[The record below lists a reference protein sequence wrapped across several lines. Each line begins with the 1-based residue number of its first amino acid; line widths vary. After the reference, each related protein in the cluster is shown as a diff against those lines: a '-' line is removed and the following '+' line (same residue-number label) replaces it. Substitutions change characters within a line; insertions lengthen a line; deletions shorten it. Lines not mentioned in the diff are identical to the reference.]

1 MKTAPLLTL
10 SLLLALP
17 LIVPLSAHAETP
29 AAPTMRHMV
38 ISPKTE
44 PKVENKAENKVE
56 AAPAPAAKS
65 AVAPIIAP
73 VKPPEAAPPVAAAPA
88 ERKPLSPTEALRK
101 PEDLKVW
108 SGLADTVVLQSDEA
122 IDKMIRIVESDPG
135 AVPPQGLLFLARALV
150 SKNRIEEAAL
160 YFYVSQVRL
169 AFDSARWP
177 PRLDP
182 EQLKALLAEH
192 KKSPDQQLELP
203 TPELQNPHQQLVDLS
218 SQIGQPI
225 TRWMILDPK
234 HAEATMTKVKA
245 WDESA
250 PYAYQPGYALPQPVA
265 FKDWE
270 NLLVRSRTNFYSQI
284 TQVIELM
291 KSAK

>member
-17 LIVPLSAHAETP
+17 LSAHAETQS
-29 AAPTMRHMV
+29 APTMRHMMV
-38 ISPKTE
+38 SPKTE
-44 PKVENKAENKVE
+44 PEAKVEEKK
-56 AAPAPAAKS
+56 
-65 AVAPIIAP
+65 
-73 VKPPEAAPPVAAAPA
+73 AAPPVVAPKPVLAPMTVQPAATP
-88 ERKPLSPTEALRK
+88 ERKPLTPTEALRK

-108 SGLADTVVLQSDEA
+108 SGLADTVVLQSDDA
-122 IDKMIRIVESDPG
+122 INKMIRIVEADPG
-135 AVPPQGLLFLARALV
+135 AVPPQGLIFLARALV
-150 SKNRIEEAAL
+150 SKNRIEDAAL

-169 AFDSARWP
+169 GFDAARWP

-182 EQLKALLAEH
+182 DQLKALLAEQ
-192 KKSPDQQLELP
+192 KKSPDQQLDLP
-203 TPELQNPHQQLVDLS
+203 TPELINPHQQMIDLS

-225 TRWMILDPK
+225 TRWMITDSK
-234 HAEATMTKVKA
+234 RAEAVMVKVKA

-284 TQVIELM
+284 TQVIELL
-291 KSAK
+291 KASR

>member
-17 LIVPLSAHAETP
+17 LSAHAETQS
-29 AAPTMRHMV
+29 APTMRHMMV
-38 ISPKTE
+38 SPKTE
-44 PKVENKAENKVE
+44 PEAKVEEKK
-56 AAPAPAAKS
+56 
-65 AVAPIIAP
+65 
-73 VKPPEAAPPVAAAPA
+73 AAPPVVAPKPVLAPMTVQPAATP
-88 ERKPLSPTEALRK
+88 ERKPLTPTEALRK

-108 SGLADTVVLQSDEA
+108 SGLADTVVLQSDDA
-122 IDKMIRIVESDPG
+122 INKMIRIVEADPG
-135 AVPPQGLLFLARALV
+135 AVPPQGLIFLARALV

-169 AFDSARWP
+169 GFDAARWP

-182 EQLKALLAEH
+182 DQLKALLAEQ
-192 KKSPDQQLELP
+192 KKSPDQQLDLP
-203 TPELQNPHQQLVDLS
+203 TPELINPHQQMIDLS

-225 TRWMILDPK
+225 TRWMITDSK
-234 HAEATMTKVKA
+234 RAEAVMAKVKA

-284 TQVIELM
+284 TQVIELL
-291 KSAK
+291 KAAR

>member
-17 LIVPLSAHAETP
+17 LSAHAETQS
-29 AAPTMRHMV
+29 APTMRHMMV
-38 ISPKTE
+38 SPKTE
-44 PKVENKAENKVE
+44 PEAKVEEKK
-56 AAPAPAAKS
+56 
-65 AVAPIIAP
+65 
-73 VKPPEAAPPVAAAPA
+73 AAPPVTAVKPVLAPMTVQPAATP
-88 ERKPLSPTEALRK
+88 ERKPLTPTEALRK

-108 SGLADTVVLQSDEA
+108 SGLADTVVLQSDDA
-122 IDKMIRIVESDPG
+122 INKMIRIVEADPG
-135 AVPPQGLLFLARALV
+135 AVPPQGLIFLARALV

-169 AFDSARWP
+169 GFDAARWP

-182 EQLKALLAEH
+182 DQLKALLAEQ
-192 KKSPDQQLELP
+192 KKSPDQQLDLP
-203 TPELQNPHQQLVDLS
+203 TPELINPHQQMIDLS

-225 TRWMILDPK
+225 TRWMITDSK
-234 HAEATMTKVKA
+234 RAEAVMVKVKA

-284 TQVIELM
+284 TQVIELL
-291 KSAK
+291 KASR

>member
-17 LIVPLSAHAETP
+17 LSAHAETQS
-29 AAPTMRHMV
+29 APTMRHMMV
-38 ISPKTE
+38 SPKTE
-44 PKVENKAENKVE
+44 PEAKVEEKK
-56 AAPAPAAKS
+56 
-65 AVAPIIAP
+65 
-73 VKPPEAAPPVAAAPA
+73 AAPPVTAVKPVLAPMTVQPAATP
-88 ERKPLSPTEALRK
+88 ERKPLTPTEALRK

-108 SGLADTVVLQSDEA
+108 SGLADTVVLQSDDA
-122 IDKMIRIVESDPG
+122 INKMIRIVEADPG
-135 AVPPQGLLFLARALV
+135 AVPPQGLIFLARALV

-169 AFDSARWP
+169 GFDAARWP

-182 EQLKALLAEH
+182 DQLKALLAEQ
-192 KKSPDQQLELP
+192 KKSPDQQLDLP
-203 TPELQNPHQQLVDLS
+203 TPELINPHQQMIDLS

-225 TRWMILDPK
+225 TRWMITDSK
-234 HAEATMTKVKA
+234 RAEAVMAKVKA

-284 TQVIELM
+284 TQVIELL

>member
-10 SLLLALP
+10 SLLLSL
-17 LIVPLSAHAETP
+17 PLSAHAETS

-38 ISPKTE
+38 VSPKS
-44 PKVENKAENKVE
+44 E
-56 AAPAPAAKS
+56 AAPADKPAAESPLKKQE
-65 AVAPIIAP
+65 AVAP
-73 VKPPEAAPPVAAAPA
+73 KPEAAPVVATPA
-88 ERKPLSPTEALRK
+88 ERKPLTPAEALRK

-108 SGLADTVVLQSDEA
+108 SGLADTVVLQSDAA
-122 IDKMIRIVESDPG
+122 IDKMIRTVEADPG

-160 YFYVSQVRL
+160 YFYASQVRL

-225 TRWMILDPK
+225 TRWMIIDSK
-234 HAEATMTKVKA
+234 RAEETMAKVKA

>member
-1 MKTAPLLTL
+1 MKKAPLLTL

-17 LIVPLSAHAETP
+17 LNAHAET

-38 ISPKTE
+38 ISPKAE
-44 PKVENKAENKVE
+44 KAE
-56 AAPAPAAKS
+56 AAPAGKPAA
-65 AVAPIIAP
+65 AP
-73 VKPPEAAPPVAAAPA
+73 VAAVPKPAVAAAPKVA
-88 ERKPLSPTEALRK
+88 EEPVAQTPAARKPLTPAEALRK

-108 SGLADTVVLQSDEA
+108 SGLADTVVLQSDAA
-122 IDKMIRIVESDPG
+122 IDKMIRIVEADPG

-182 EQLKALLAEH
+182 EQLKALLAEK
-192 KKSPDQQLELP
+192 KKSPDQQLDLP
-203 TPELQNPHQQLVDLS
+203 TPELENPHQQLVDLS

-234 HAEATMTKVKA
+234 HAEETMAKVKA

-270 NLLVRSRTNFYSQI
+270 NLLVRARTNFYSQI

>member
-17 LIVPLSAHAETP
+17 LSAHAETQS
-29 AAPTMRHMV
+29 APTMRHMMV
-38 ISPKTE
+38 SPKTE
-44 PKVENKAENKVE
+44 PEAKVEEKK
-56 AAPAPAAKS
+56 
-65 AVAPIIAP
+65 
-73 VKPPEAAPPVAAAPA
+73 AAPPVVAPKPVLAPMTVQPAATP
-88 ERKPLSPTEALRK
+88 ERKPLTPTEALRK

-108 SGLADTVVLQSDEA
+108 SGLADTVVLQSDDA
-122 IDKMIRIVESDPG
+122 INKMIRIVEADPG
-135 AVPPQGLLFLARALV
+135 AVPPQGLIFLARALV

-169 AFDSARWP
+169 GFDAARWP

-182 EQLKALLAEH
+182 DQLKALLAEQ
-192 KKSPDQQLELP
+192 KKSPDQQLDLP
-203 TPELQNPHQQLVDLS
+203 TPELINPHQQMIDLS

-225 TRWMILDPK
+225 TRWMITDSK
-234 HAEATMTKVKA
+234 RAEAVMAKVKA

-265 FKDWE
+265 FKVWE

-284 TQVIELM
+284 TQVIELL